1 MKLFSF
7 RIRAISV
14 FILESGTSTRRCFDP
29 HALRIR
35 VNMSAIGSVIDIELL
50 TPLLSYPRGTCR
62 IHCETTISS
71 PACLSHTRD
80 HAIEGKLTEAN
91 SADAEPSQVRAR
103 AATAPA

>member
-7 RIRAISV
+7 RMRAISV
-14 FILESGTSTRRCFDP
+14 FILDSGTSTRRCFDP

-62 IHCETTISS
+62 NQKRTIAVCVLR
-71 PACLSHTRD
+71 PARQERPDGARTQ
-80 HAIEGKLTEAN
+80 G
-91 SADAEPSQVRAR
+91 AERRAQDQI
-103 AATAPA
+103 TNLPFG